1 MLVYVDSSVLARAYL
16 PDEAAH
22 AEAAALLTGTDH
34 LLVTATW
41 TIVEVTSALVRA
53 TRVGRHGDVD
63 ALLAVLA
70 ADTGEDGTVTL
81 LRADTE
87 QVELRALQIVREHGL
102 RSLDAMH
109 LAVATLA
116 AVPLLDPGAALGLAS
131 RDEAQRQA
139 GIALGFVEV

>member
-16 PDEAAH
+16 PDEPGH
-22 AEAAALLTGTDH
+22 AEAAVLLSGTDH

-41 TIVEVTSALVRA
+41 TLVEVTSVLVRA
-53 TRVGRHGDVD
+53 TRVGRHGDID

-81 LRADTE
+81 LRADPE
-87 QVELRALQIVREHGL
+87 HVERRAVEIVRDHGL

-116 AVPLLDPGAALGLAS
+116 AVPLLDPGESLGLAS
-131 RDEAQRQA
+131 RDGAQRRA
-139 GIALGFVEV
+139 GIALGFVEL

>member
-16 PDEAAH
+16 TNEAGH
-22 AEAAALLTGTDH
+22 AEAARLLTGTDH

-41 TIVEVTSALVRA
+41 TVVEVTSALVRA
-53 TRVGRHGDVD
+53 TQARRHGDVD

-87 QVELRALQIVREHGL
+87 QLELRAVQIVRAHAL

-109 LAVATLA
+109 LAVASLA
-116 AVPLLDPGAALGLAS
+116 AVPLLDPGDALGLAS
-131 RDEAQRQA
+131 RDEAQRRA
-139 GIALGFVEV
+139 GIAMGFVEV

>member
-16 PDEAAH
+16 PGEEGH
-22 AEAAALLTGTDH
+22 AEAAALLAGTDH

-41 TIVEVTSALVRA
+41 TIVEVTSTLVRA
-53 TRVGRHGDVD
+53 TRVGRRGDID

-70 ADTGEDGTVTL
+70 ADTGKDGTVTL

-87 QVELRALQIVREHGL
+87 QVELRALQIVREHAL
-102 RSLDAMH
+102 QSLDAMH

-116 AVPLLDPGAALGLAS
+116 AVPLLDPGDSLGLAS
-131 RDEAQRQA
+131 RDKAQRQA

>member
-16 PDEAAH
+16 PDEPGH
-22 AEAAALLTGTDH
+22 PEAAALITGTDH

-41 TIVEVTSALVRA
+41 TLVEVTSALVRA
-53 TRVGRHGDVD
+53 TRAGRRGDVD

-70 ADTGEDGTVTL
+70 ADTGEDGPVTL

-87 QVELRALQIVREHGL
+87 QVERRSLDIVREHAL

-109 LAVATLA
+109 LAAALA

-131 RDEAQRQA
+131 RDEAQRRA
-139 GIALGFVEV
+139 GIALGFVTVM

>member
-16 PDEAAH
+16 PDEPGH
-22 AEAAALLTGTDH
+22 AEAVALLAGTDH

-53 TRVGRHGDVD
+53 TRVGRQGDVD

-70 ADTGEDGTVTL
+70 ADTGEYGTVTL
-81 LRADTE
+81 LRADPE
-87 QVELRALQIVREHGL
+87 QVERRAVEIVRDHAL

-116 AVPLLDPGAALGLAS
+116 AVPLLDPGGLLGLAS
-131 RDEAQRQA
+131 RDEAQRRA
-139 GIALGFVEV
+139 GITLGFIEL

>member
-1 MLVYVDSSVLARAYL
+1 MLVYVDSSVFARAYL
-16 PDEAAH
+16 PNEPGH
-22 AEAAALLTGTDH
+22 PEAAALLTGTDH

-53 TRVGRHGDVD
+53 TRVGRQGDVD

-81 LRADTE
+81 LRADPE
-87 QVELRALQIVREHGL
+87 QVERRAVEIIRDHAL
-102 RSLDAMH
+102 RSLEAMH

-116 AVPLLDPGAALGLAS
+116 AVPLLDPGDSLGLAS
-131 RDEAQRQA
+131 RDEAQRRA
-139 GIALGFVEV
+139 GIALGFVEL